1 LKVTLKTIADDVG
14 VSITTVSRVLN
25 NQSKKYRIVS
35 RVLNNQS
42 KKYRIGSQTE
52 ANILRKAKE
61 LGYVPNQLARSLR
74 MRRSNI
80 IGLII
85 PDISNPFF
93 AQLSRVIENQARKKG
108 YSIIL
113 SDTQEYKQLEVD
125 SIRILQSRKVDGII
139 ICPNGEESTH
149 LKKIIESN
157 LPIVIVDR
165 YIKGLKCPHVISDN
179 YRGSYEAISHFIE
192 KNHKNIACI
201 QGNPMTSVNDERVR
215 GYKDAMSKNNLPFDE
230 KNIIGDSF
238 GERNGYVSAKL
249 LLSKNPRPSAFF
261 ACSNLISLGAMRAIL
276 EEGLK
281 IPEDISMIS
290 FDDQPYSEY
299 LATPMTVVVQQTREM
314 GQIAFNLLLAQ
325 LSHSSPASSEGVVL
339 PTKLVLRCSVAD
351 HKMSQKFKEN
361 DETLNS
367 QFSVSEIN

>member
-1 LKVTLKTIADDVG
+1 MKVTLKTIADSIG
-14 VSITTVSRVLN
+14 VSVTTVSRVLN
-25 NQSKKYRIVS
+25 NQSKKYRIS
-35 RVLNNQS
+35 S
-42 KKYRIGSQTE
+42 STE

-61 LGYVPNQLARSLR
+61 LGYIPDQIARGLR
-74 MRRSNI
+74 IKRSNI

-113 SDTQEYKQLEVD
+113 SDTQEYKQLEID
-125 SIRILQSRKVDGII
+125 SIRVLQSRRVDGII

-149 LKKIIESN
+149 LRKLINSN
-157 LPIVIVDR
+157 LPTVIVDR
-165 YIKGLKCPHVISDN
+165 YIKGLNCPYVISDN

-192 KNHKNIACI
+192 KNHKNIVCI
-201 QGNPMTSVNDERVR
+201 QGNPLTSVSDDRVR
-215 GYKDAMSKNNLPFDE
+215 GYKDAMSENDLPFDE
-230 KNIIGDSF
+230 TSIIGDSF

-249 LLSKNPRPSAFF
+249 LLSKYPRPSAFF
-261 ACSNLISLGAMRAIL
+261 ACSNLISLGAMRAVF

-314 GQIAFNLLLAQ
+314 GQIAFNLLLARFN
-325 LSHSSPASSEGVVL
+325 HSSPTSSDGVIL
-339 PTKLVLRCSVAD
+339 PTKLVIRRSVAD
-351 HKMSQKFKEN
+351 HKMSQKFKKN
-361 DETLNS
+361 DEIPNS
-367 QFSVSEIN
+367 QFSVSKIN